1 MQTFSDCFICIL
13 NILRTG
19 MEKAG
24 ADQETQVT
32 LLHDLIQQ
40 LAEQDP
46 ATSPSEISGL
56 LWQHLRGSLRVD
68 DFYETFKLDSNKL
81 AFSML
86 DDLRKLAAQ
95 ADDPLE
101 MALKVS
107 AAGNIIDVI
116 HVGEY
121 DLWQEVVEKIEQPL
135 CAETV
140 RAFKDALVR
149 AHSVLYLADN
159 AGETVFDRVLIETL
173 DRPVAYAVKS
183 GAILNDATYADAL
196 AAGIDQVAEII
207 ETGSRLP
214 GTVLTRCTPEFNQR
228 FRQAD
233 LVIAKGQANYETL
246 DQEGDRVF
254 FLLRIKCPIISREIG
269 YPVGRLVLERA

>member
-1 MQTFSDCFICIL
+1 
-13 NILRTG
+13 